1 MPKKI
6 THEEKHA
13 QSDQELQKRYMTLQI
28 LKQQLT
34 AMAEEKSALA
44 SKIDEISMTTEALK
58 KLESIK
64 KGEEIWSTMGSGA
77 FVRSDIKDTDNVL
90 VAAGAGIVVKET
102 RQRGIEILSGRLD
115 ELRKIDEQ
123 LAVEITKFGTQVQRL
138 ELQLQHDVENR

>member
-1 MPKKI
+1 
-6 THEEKHA
+6 
-13 QSDQELQKRYMTLQI
+13 MTLQI